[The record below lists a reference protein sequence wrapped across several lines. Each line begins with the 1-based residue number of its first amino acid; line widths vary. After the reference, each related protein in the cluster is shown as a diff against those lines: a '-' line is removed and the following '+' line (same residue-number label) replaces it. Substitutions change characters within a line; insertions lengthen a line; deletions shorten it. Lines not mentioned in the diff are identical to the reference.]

1 MHRDVSARETMIRST
16 LVPLSLLGV
25 IISAPKSQ
33 ALDNFE
39 IKAGG
44 F

>member
-1 MHRDVSARETMIRST
+1 MHRDVSARKTMIRST
-16 LVPLSLLGV
+16 LVLLSLLSV

>member
-1 MHRDVSARETMIRST
+1 MYRDVSARETMIRSS
-16 LVPLSLLGV
+16 LVLLFLLGL
-25 IISAPKSQ
+25 IIAGPKSQ

-39 IKAGG
+39 IEAGG